1 MKIFDTAS
9 KKMFYGTLFE
19 YVGNEIVIKNI
30 EGDVVGKVKPSNAK
44 LIFNER
50 EIPYM
55 EVVK

>member
-1 MKIFDTAS
+1 MKIFDIVS
-9 KKMFYGTLFE
+9 KKVFYGTLFE